1 MRANPVRG
9 AQVSLV
15 GSHVTS
21 PRGWPGSTPPAP
33 SEPAAALRENGR
45 DTLRGW
51 RCYTRCPSPVPID
64 SNTYYCT
71 YGPMVLRRCRK
82 LLGDEQTA
90 RDAMHDVFVQVLSR
104 ADELTDQAPSSLL
117 FRIATNVCLNRIRT
131 RRRRP
136 EDGDPE
142 LLVEIAEQT
151 DPAARSAA
159 RAALDALFRHEPAD
173 TALIAVLHLHDRMTL
188 EEVAAEVGMSVS
200 GVRKRLYKLRSKLHA
215 LEANRDTSS

>member
-1 MRANPVRG
+1 
-9 AQVSLV
+9 
-15 GSHVTS
+15 
-21 PRGWPGSTPPAP
+21 
-33 SEPAAALRENGR
+33 
-45 DTLRGW
+45 
-51 RCYTRCPSPVPID
+51 VPID

-82 LLGDEQTA
+82 MLGDEQTA

-117 FRIATNVCLNRIRT
+117 FRIATNVCLNRLRT

-142 LLVEIAEQT
+142 LLIEIAEQT
-151 DPAARSAA
+151 DPAARTAA
-159 RAALDALFRHEPAD
+159 RAALDALFRHEPEN

-200 GVRKRLYKLRSKLHA
+200 GVRKRLYKLRTKLHA
-215 LEANRDTSS
+215 LEATRDTSS